1 MGSCSSSS
9 AKEESLRALGNRL
22 VSKLQLADYSA
33 HGFRWNEQ
41 KGGHDVVAPP
51 DAGETLM
58 YPEFPN
64 FRYSGH
70 TVSDARDE
78 LRLMYSGTLREAA
91 EAARSGR
98 SSIRIPS
105 CGEEFAGKMLDVLP
119 QLTFEAIAGAFV
131 SLEPQAQ
138 QALLDDGCK
147 LQLCFYFGS
156 QRALYAAAQKSFLQ
170 Q

>member
-51 DAGETLM
+51 DAGEKLM
-58 YPEFPN
+58 YPEFPD
-64 FRYSGH
+64 FRYGYY
-70 TVSDARDE
+70 TVSTARDE
-78 LRLMYSGTLREAA
+78 LRLMYSGILREV
-91 EAARSGR
+91 ARSHC
-98 SSIRIPS
+98 SSVRIPS
-105 CGEEFAGKMLDVLP
+105 CGRDYAGPMQDVLP
-119 QLTFEAIAGAFV
+119 QLTFEAVAGAFA
-131 SLEPQAQ
+131 SLEPQEQ
-138 QALLDDGCK
+138 RALLDDGCK

-156 QRALYAAAQKSFLQ
+156 QRALYAAAQKSFLLRP
-170 Q
+170 